1 MIRNIGQLLTVENG
15 LGLRERVSILIEG
28 EKISGIGRLRPRPGA
43 LVIDAEGGVV
53 MPGLV
58 DAHTHLVFAGS
69 RADEMAQRL
78 GGASY
83 EEIARWGG
91 GIRRTVAAV
100 RAASEDELY
109 EAAQT
114 RIASLVTTGTT
125 TVEIKSGY
133 GLSWQNELKM
143 LKVIKRLRETTL
155 IDIVPTFLGAHA
167 FPPGRSRREYVEEI
181 IGEMLPTVAAQN
193 LADFCD
199 VFMEGMAFNRRE
211 TEAIFK
217 AAQRHGLKLK
227 IHADELSNC
236 GGAAVAGK
244 FHATSADHLIHT
256 GKDGIRRLKKGKVVP
271 VLLPGTALFLQ
282 IKKRPDVKTMMRLK
296 LPIALASD
304 FNPGTCMIT
313 SLFII
318 LALGCLVY
326 GLPVE
331 RAIAGVTI
339 NAARALGLGER
350 IGSLKP
356 GKQADLLLLRLK
368 SYEEIPYYFGQP
380 FVKTVIKRG
389 VIVYEQDR

>member
-1 MIRNIGQLLTVENG
+1 MENG
-15 LGLRERVSILIEG
+15 LGLRKHVAIRIEG
-28 EKISGIGRLRPRPGA
+28 DKISKVGRLRPRPGVEV
-43 LVIDAEGGVV
+43 LDAAGGVV

-69 RADEMAQRL
+69 RADEMALRL

-83 EEIARWGG
+83 EEIARRGG

-109 EAAQT
+109 EAART

-133 GLSWQNELKM
+133 GLSWQEELKM
-143 LKVIKRLRETTL
+143 LKVIKRLKETTL
-155 IDIVPTFLGAHA
+155 VDIVPTFLGAHA
-167 FPPGRSRREYVEEI
+167 VPPGRNRRRYVEEI
-181 IGEMLPTVAAQN
+181 IGVMLPKVAAQK
-193 LADFCD
+193 LACFCD

-217 AAQRHGLKLK
+217 AAQGYGFKLK
-227 IHADELSNC
+227 IHGDELSNC

-244 FHATSADHLIHT
+244 FRATSADHLIYT
-256 GKDGIRRLKKGKVVP
+256 GTNGIGWLKKGRVVP

-282 IKKRPDVKTMMRLK
+282 IKKRPDVKTMTRLK

-318 LALGCLVY
+318 MALGCLLY
-326 GLPVE
+326 TLPVE
-331 RAIAGVTI
+331 TALAGITI
-339 NAARALGLGER
+339 NAAKALALEHK
-350 IGSLKP
+350 IGSVKP
-356 GKQADLLLLRLK
+356 GKQADLLLLGLK
-368 SYEEIPYYFGQP
+368 NYQEIPYHFGQS